1 MTINKETEAE
11 ILRLYNAEGWRRNTI
26 AKQFGIHHS
35 TINRVLTTNGISIKP
50 TRTRKSKVD
59 EYLPFVVKT
68 LEKYPKLNATRL
80 FHMVKERGYSGGV
93 DHFRDIVARMRPK
106 PKGEAYLRLAT
117 LPGEQAQCD
126 WAHFGKLKVGNAERR
141 LLAFVLVLSWSRR
154 IFLRFYFGDSTANF
168 LRGHADAFEHWQAVP
183 REILYDN
190 LKSAVL
196 ERVGDA
202 IHFNPDLLSIAA
214 HYRYAPK
221 PVPVARANEKGR
233 VERAIRYIRSSF
245 FAGRKF
251 ADIDDLNKQ
260 AIAWCIAEA
269 HERKCP
275 QDRSIS
281 VENAFEHEKQY
292 LLALPPVPFPVYD
305 RKPVRIGKTP
315 YARFDLNDYS
325 VPHSYANCALVLE
338 ATLETVSLSDGHEIV
353 AVHDRSF
360 DKGRQIEDPEHIEEL
375 RAGKREAHKHRA
387 LDRLRWVAPSTEQF
401 FLRAAERG
409 SNLGRLTQSLTRL
422 LDLYGA
428 SELEGALSDALAR
441 GSIHS
446 NAIQE
451 ILDRRR
457 RSRGLPPPVPIQF
470 SQRALNEL
478 RVVPKKLDKYN
489 SLIPNK
495 GVEK

>member
-26 AKQFGIHHS
+26 ARQLGIHHS
-35 TINRVLTTNGISIKP
+35 SIDRVLNRNGVPVKP
-50 TRTRKSKVD
+50 TRTRKVKVD
-59 EYLPFVVKT
+59 KYLPFIEKT

-93 DHFRDIVARMRPK
+93 DHFRDIVARLRPA

-168 LRGHADAFEHWQAVP
+168 LRGHADAFEQWQAVP

-196 ERVGDA
+196 ERSGDA
-202 IHFNPDLLSIAA
+202 IHFNPDLLSLAA
-214 HYRYAPK
+214 HYRFAPK
-221 PVPVARANEKGR
+221 PVPVRRANEKGR
-233 VERAIRYIRSSF
+233 VERAIRYVRSNF
-245 FAGRKF
+245 FAGREFK
-251 ADIDDLNKQ
+251 DIHDLNRQ
-260 AIAWCIAEA
+260 AQEWCTSEA
-269 HERKCP
+269 RERACP
-275 QDRSIS
+275 QDRSLT
-281 VENAFEHEKQY
+281 VQAAFEQEKTNM
-292 LLALPPVPFPVYD
+292 LPLPLAPFPVYD
-305 RKPVRIGKTP
+305 RKIIKIGKTP

-325 VPHSYANCALVLE
+325 VPHTFAYRDLVLE
-338 ATLETVSLSDGHEIV
+338 ATLETVSLSDGSQIV

-360 DKGRQIEDPEHIEEL
+360 NKGQQIEDPDHIRDLWERKHES
-375 RAGKREAHKHRA
+375 RKHRA
-387 LDRLRWVAPSTEQF
+387 LDRLRWVAPSAEQF

-409 SNLGRLTQSLTRL
+409 SNLGRLTQTLTRL

-428 SELEGALSDALAR
+428 SEIEAALDEALQR
-441 GSIHS
+441 GLIHS

-451 ILDRRR
+451 ILERRR
-457 RSRGLPPPVPIQF
+457 GAKGLPPPVPMQF
-470 SQRALNEL
+470 SQRAISEL
-478 RVVPKKLDKYN
+478 RVVPKNLDKYN
-489 SLIPNK
+489 NLINK
-495 GVEK
+495 KEKN